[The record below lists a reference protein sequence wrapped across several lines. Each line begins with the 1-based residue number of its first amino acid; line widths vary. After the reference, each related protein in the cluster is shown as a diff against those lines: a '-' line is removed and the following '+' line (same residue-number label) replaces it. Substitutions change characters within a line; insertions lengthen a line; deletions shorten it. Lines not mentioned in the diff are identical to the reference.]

1 MLQLLYSQTLSFV
14 SDIIIIIIIPA
25 HQISIF
31 GDYSPKWQV

>member
-14 SDIIIIIIIPA
+14 SDIIIIIIIIPA

-31 GDYSPKWQV
+31 GDYSPK